1 MGWFNHQRDDV
12 EVKMSV
18 VSGDVREKWIELIVW
33 LVLIVLSS
41 QQMDGHFPYEKLVGF
56 GSHQPLVAEQ
66 LTPLKTNGWNLEIE
80 KEHTL
85 IFFEFYVDVREST
98 CWMF

>member
-1 MGWFNHQRDDV
+1 
-12 EVKMSV
+12 
-18 VSGDVREKWIELIVW
+18 
-33 LVLIVLSS
+33 
-41 QQMDGHFPYEKLVGF
+41 MDGHFPYEKLVGF

-85 IFFEFYVDVREST
+85 IFFEFHVDVREST
-98 CWMF
+98 C